1 MQFKCIGLILRHETD
16 LLLGVHDALDGGVD
30 VGDAVL
36 AGQEAGGQRD
46 PRAKTQVPGL
56 RLTGISL
63 GALPHVLLQG
73 AGDAEGHV
81 AVATLH
87 DVLPRP
93 AVCLHVPGELAGL
106 GAGVGAE
113 LALVR
118 LLPGVGA
125 PVHRQVGAVLE
136 HLAAILAGVLPP
148 PPYQVFTSLRI
159 KDSVQPTFL
168 GQGSDGTGLHWG
180 QIEALGQRGDGE
192 VLH

>member
-1 MQFKCIGLILRHETD
+1 M
-16 LLLGVHDALDGGVD
+16 D

-36 AGQEAGGQRD
+36 AGQEAGRQRD
-46 PRAKTQVPGL
+46 TGAQTQVPGGL
-56 RLTGISL
+56 CLPGIRLGT
-63 GALPHVLLQG
+63 LPHVFLQG

-87 DVLPRP
+87 DVLARP

-136 HLAAILAGVLPP
+136 HLAAVLAGVLPT
-148 PPYQVFTSLRI
+148 PPYQ
-159 KDSVQPTFL
+159 FL
-168 GQGSDGTGLHWG
+168 SG
-180 QIEALGQRGDGE
+180 
-192 VLH
+192 

>member
-1 MQFKCIGLILRHETD
+1 MF
-16 LLLGVHDALDGGVD
+16 
-30 VGDAVL
+30 
-36 AGQEAGGQRD
+36 
-46 PRAKTQVPGL
+46 
-56 RLTGISL
+56 
-63 GALPHVLLQG
+63 LQG
-73 AGDAEGHV
+73 ARHTEGHLAEPALERVV
-81 AVATLH
+81 A
-87 DVLPRP
+87 RP

-148 PPYQVFTSLRI
+148 PTYQVFTSLRV

-168 GQGSDGTGLHWG
+168 GQGSDGTGLHRG